1 VIDVQRGVVTASNA
15 TLGHGEIHRRDQQHL
30 HDRPGHKVAKVAKVK
45 ATAMASQITTNDQVR
60 VVATTTGNN
69 ATVQHIGDAGPAK

>member
-1 VIDVQRGVVTASNA
+1 
-15 TLGHGEIHRRDQQHL
+15 
-30 HDRPGHKVAKVAKVK
+30 
-45 ATAMASQITTNDQVR
+45 MASQITTNDQVR